1 MVRLIRKE
9 SKKLYRKEDNFY
21 SSNLGVD
28 DIEDIIASGLDWTSD
43 EFEGIDD
50 SELMSKK
57 EYDDASKLITIE
69 EAEAIIGK
77 RPDATKP
84 KPPTSANP
92 RPSTIQKYLDDVKNY
107 KDKYKAL
114 IAWEKK
120 FDRLVALKQQLK
132 DIHDKFDAITEDL
145 QNWCAHNDGIFLVRK
160 SLNQYGRISDPI
172 SALIDMFDD
181 SGVPKEIYSLEGN
194 NWGFDN
200 ADIDEDTDPFP
211 SVLITVGKKTLRIIS
226 ISEDLNTISDI
237 LEKQNYVKNLQP
249 KDILSKT
256 NTKLDTTTQN
266 TLKEWNKENVTNS
279 SLDADSKELRLYLI
293 SVCFM
298 TEIKQLNKWPS
309 VSTTGDLVSYY
320 LKQV

>member
-1 MVRLIRKE
+1 
-9 SKKLYRKEDNFY
+9 
-21 SSNLGVD
+21 
-28 DIEDIIASGLDWTSD
+28 
-43 EFEGIDD
+43 
-50 SELMSKK
+50 
-57 EYDDASKLITIE
+57 
-69 EAEAIIGK
+69 
-77 RPDATKP
+77 
-84 KPPTSANP
+84 
-92 RPSTIQKYLDDVKNY
+92 
-107 KDKYKAL
+107 
-114 IAWEKK
+114 
-120 FDRLVALKQQLK
+120 
-132 DIHDKFDAITEDL
+132 
-145 QNWCAHNDGIFLVRK
+145 
-160 SLNQYGRISDPI
+160 
-172 SALIDMFDD
+172 MFDD

-211 SVLITVGKKTLRIIS
+211 SVLITVGKKTLRIIA

-256 NTKLDTTTQN
+256 NAKLDTTTQN

-279 SLDADSKELRLYLI
+279 SLDADSKELKLYLI